1 MDESMKSTQ
10 SHLPQRNDQ
19 RDKVKVVTLQ
29 SLSSGERENEKRK
42 KRKEKKY
49 SKMKGCPARTYVKI

>member
-1 MDESMKSTQ
+1 MKSTPN
-10 SHLPQRNDQ
+10 HLPQRNDQ

-29 SLSSGERENEKRK
+29 SLSSGERENEKM

-49 SKMKGCPARTYVKI
+49 SEMKGCPARTYVKI

>member
-1 MDESMKSTQ
+1 MDESMKSTPN
-10 SHLPQRNDQ
+10 HLPQRNDQ